1 MLIKQTFANIQN
13 QNKKL
18 KVPRLK
24 INKISETPT
33 YNHFK
38 K

>member
-1 MLIKQTFANIQN
+1 MKHTFANIQN

-18 KVPRLK
+18 KVHRLK
-24 INKISETPT
+24 NSKISEALTS
-33 YNHFK
+33 NHFK